1 LEDPTG
7 RKMVM
12 PRILVMSEPT
22 DARQGEVTLD
32 ECVSS
37 ADMQSDHR
45 AAQLIQRVGWAVHD
59 ADDADDAHA
68 SYAGGYR

>member
-1 LEDPTG
+1 
-7 RKMVM
+7 MVM
-12 PRILVMSEPT
+12 PRILVMSEPS
-22 DARQGEVTLD
+22 DERQGEVTLD

-59 ADDADDAHA
+59 ADDAQAARA
-68 SYAGGYR
+68 SYSNGYR